1 MGLWLAARSS
11 HGALHRVCRGSWAWQ
26 AAGRTARPPLT
37 VDEPARMLGA
47 AAAAAPACGY
57 SSIGPSA
64 FQSEKNAFLYYT
76 GETVPRRPQ
85 IPSGNSLTLEGL
97 VPFMFGGAP
106 RCHVWGHEIEMCA
119 GQAGRSHL
127 PRPAAARGGR
137 AAARAGRGHGGRARR
152 AAGAAVPRGGA
163 RPVRRRRGAAPRDRV
178 RGARVDRPGHARGLA
193 PGHAVKRMPG
203 NVASAYAPA
212 SHARTASASS
222 NVVDM

>member
-163 RPVRRRRGAAPRDRV
+163 RPVRRPPWRCAAGPGAGRARRPTRPCSGPCAGACCKT
-178 RGARVDRPGHARGLA
+178 HARKCGECACTCLTC
-193 PGHAVKRMPG
+193 
-203 NVASAYAPA
+203 AYRI
-212 SHARTASASS
+212 S
-222 NVVDM
+222 